1 MHARLVDRSGGS
13 STDRHR
19 CMRTLMGNSPQ
30 PSASA
35 RSGATLPL
43 INQHPRWRVR
53 HSNPHSASRT
63 LTVPIPRFRPLAVCV
78 RRPSVYVAP
87 SSWPASANVHNY
99 GLRDH
104 VRRTSVDPP
113 IPEGN
118 AAAPKTSASCRFC
131 CKSPGGASAAS
142 ALRRRRKYD
151 SSRCRC
157 EELRFFELSRLGLGF
172 YPWTLR

>member
-87 SSWPASANVHNY
+87 SSWPASANVR
-99 GLRDH
+99 G
-104 VRRTSVDPP
+104 TSVEPP

-118 AAAPKTSASCRFC
+118 AAAPKTSASCQYRPVQCAEQRGAFC
-131 CKSPGGASAAS
+131 ARIAARRHPSAVARALTARRPLDILPVKASS
-142 ALRRRRKYD
+142 
-151 SSRCRC
+151 
-157 EELRFFELSRLGLGF
+157 
-172 YPWTLR
+172 